1 MINFFSKISFKIY
14 KAPKKLKMMILMKIC
29 LNQMTKSVLFNSLSR
44 IFYKKMKK
52 IIIKN
57 K

>member
-14 KAPKKLKMMILMKIC
+14 KAPNKLKMMILMKTC